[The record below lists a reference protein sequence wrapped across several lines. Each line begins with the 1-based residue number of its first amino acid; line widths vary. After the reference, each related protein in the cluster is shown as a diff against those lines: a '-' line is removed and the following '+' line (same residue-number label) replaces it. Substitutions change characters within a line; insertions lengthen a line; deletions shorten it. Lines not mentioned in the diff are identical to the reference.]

1 MLLIPVPNDGM
12 LTSSSPLQDKVGL
25 SVCSPQKSAP
35 QSFLHLYLD
44 LPFTCSSGHPFCLF
58 IHEFIQLIVHYSVSW
73 SRLKLA
79 VPPSSFDTT
88 WIGAWECWLMYR
100 GTFHKAT
107 FLSDEASW
115 EGEELGAPGV
125 MAMAQDQGGG
135 GVVLMELGKWRD
147 ICHSDVFA

>member
-1 MLLIPVPNDGM
+1 
-12 LTSSSPLQDKVGL
+12 
-25 SVCSPQKSAP
+25 
-35 QSFLHLYLD
+35 
-44 LPFTCSSGHPFCLF
+44 
-58 IHEFIQLIVHYSVSW
+58 
-73 SRLKLA
+73 
-79 VPPSSFDTT
+79 
-88 WIGAWECWLMYR
+88 MYR